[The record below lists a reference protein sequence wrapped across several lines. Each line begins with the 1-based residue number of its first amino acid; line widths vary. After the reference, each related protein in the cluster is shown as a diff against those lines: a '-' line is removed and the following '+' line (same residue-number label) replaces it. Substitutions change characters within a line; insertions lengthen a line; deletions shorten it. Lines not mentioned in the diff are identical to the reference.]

1 MNQVDIRHLPPELH
15 GLVNTIVTG
24 VLALASR
31 ANSLG
36 DTNSALNLEFAL

>member
-36 DTNSALNLEFAL
+36 GTNSTLNLEFAL